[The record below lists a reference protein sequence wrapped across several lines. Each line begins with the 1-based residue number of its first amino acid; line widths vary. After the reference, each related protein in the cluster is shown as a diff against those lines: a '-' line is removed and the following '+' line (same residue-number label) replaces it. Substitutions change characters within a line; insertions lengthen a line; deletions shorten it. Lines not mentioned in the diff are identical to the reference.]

1 VEVAAALAVTAVV
14 AIAIV
19 MSVASFYAI
28 QQAVSVFQ
36 PASSIACIYSVNM
49 LPGGSKRIDI
59 TVSNTGGYG
68 ATVKATVILQTP
80 VGIYTFDSNTSYIPG
95 NSIGII
101 YILIPPSYAAW
112 GSVVRVYASSVEG
125 VTVKCESS

>member
-1 VEVAAALAVTAVV
+1 MEVAAALAVTAVV
-14 AIAIV
+14 AIAIA

-28 QQAVSVFQ
+28 QQSVSVFQ
-36 PASSIACIYSVNM
+36 PASPIACIYYVNT
-49 LPGGSKRIDI
+49 LPGGFKRIDV

-68 ATVKATVILQTP
+68 ATVKAAAILQTP

-101 YILIPPSYAAW
+101 YILIPSSYAAW
-112 GSVVRVYASSVEG
+112 GSIVRVYASSVEG
-125 VTVKCESS
+125 VTVKCESG

>member
-1 VEVAAALAVTAVV
+1 
-14 AIAIV
+14 

-36 PASSIACIYSVNM
+36 PASPIACIYYVNT
-49 LPGGSKRIDI
+49 LPDGSKRIDV

-68 ATVKATVILQTP
+68 ATVKATVVLQTP

-101 YILIPPSYAAW
+101 YILIPSGYAAW

-125 VTVKCESS
+125 VTVKCESG